1 MYSKCIVSPFTRT
14 PIAIIASKGAAEAV
28 ETGFFG
34 AAGVDVDVR
43 SVTEVEERRS
53 VAEARRAPPVAEKE
67 DCTWEEAYILFKIIA
82 ISSQLLKYCM
92 EDENSI
98 PLHSKR

>member
-14 PIAIIASKGAAEAV
+14 PIAIIASKGVVEAV
-28 ETGFFG
+28 EAGFLG

-67 DCTWEEAYILFKIIA
+67 DWTWEEAYILFEIIV
-82 ISSQLLKYCM
+82 IRDCPLKG
-92 EDENSI
+92 
-98 PLHSKR
+98 